1 MSNDI
6 HWWFPSVLNLFKVV
20 PQLTELSQA
29 DIGDRWLYILF
40 FYILQELN
48 TELVW
53 TLKGHSILELIF
65 EVKYYQGI

>member
-1 MSNDI
+1 MSNGI

-29 DIGDRWLYILF
+29 DIGDRWLYSLF
-40 FYILQELN
+40 FYFLQELN

>member
-1 MSNDI
+1 MSNGI

-29 DIGDRWLYILF
+29 DIGDRWLYSLF
-40 FYILQELN
+40 FYIIQELN

>member
-1 MSNDI
+1 MSNGI

-29 DIGDRWLYILF
+29 DIGDRWLYSLF
-40 FYILQELN
+40 FYFLQVLN